1 MKDIT
6 DLQRSE
12 PADGRPT
19 VKLVDK
25 DDTNKGDDDEDG
37 STKIEGQ
44 KILNSVVNSNKDF
57 INKLVEVTSLGTNII
72 LHYETWLH
80 FFT

>member
-57 INKLVEVTSLGTNII
+57 INKLVEVTSLGTNIC
-72 LHYETWLH
+72 LRYL
-80 FFT
+80 

>member
-44 KILNSVVNSNKDF
+44 KILNSVVTSNKKF
-57 INKLVEVTSLGTNII
+57 INTFVDVTSLGTNIS
-72 LHYETWLH
+72 LCSKTWLH
-80 FFT
+80 FL

>member
-57 INKLVEVTSLGTNII
+57 INKLVEVTSLGTNIC
-72 LHYETWLH
+72 LPYL
-80 FFT
+80 